1 MRMILYL
8 NVINHTIL
16 FIIPNTHLFLLSV
29 SRVFCNKGLYAY
41 TAGERL
47 KAEVGGNV
55 ATPSEVGWVAC
66 QPPGLNMNR
75 YTTRE
80 SYTKKFDNFLY
91 LLMLQ
96 IVNGK

>member
-16 FIIPNTHLFLLSV
+16 FIIPNIHLFLLSI
-29 SRVFCNKGLYAY
+29 SRVFCNKGLHTYI
-41 TAGERL
+41 GEERL

-66 QPPGLNMNR
+66 QPPA
-75 YTTRE
+75 
-80 SYTKKFDNFLY
+80 
-91 LLMLQ
+91 
-96 IVNGK
+96 